1 MKKLEFYIN
10 IILSI
15 IFITTFL
22 VIFFFSYAQYI
33 EENVITTQSKELVN
47 YFTENLFSFLNP
59 NQKQNI
65 RNFLEN
71 INIPENNSYQES
83 NKQTIKK
90 TILFFSIFDGSLL
103 IIALI
108 LSRFDKINLSHLL
121 LKNIFLLI
129 FVFLT
134 EFLFLNL
141 IVKEYISFDPNSLRY
156 QTADSINK
164 FYEINC

>member
-10 IILSI
+10 IIFSI

-33 EENVITTQSKELVN
+33 EENVITTQSEELVN
-47 YFTENLFSFLNP
+47 YFTENLFTFLSP
-59 NQKQNI
+59 SQKQKI
-65 RNFLEN
+65 SDFLEN
-71 INIPENNSYQES
+71 VSFPENNSYEES
-83 NKQTIKK
+83 NKQIKK
-90 TILFFSIFDGSLL
+90 KTALFFSIFDGSLL
-103 IIALI
+103 IIAFI

-121 LKNIFLLI
+121 LKNLILLI

-134 EFLFLNL
+134 EFLFLNI

-156 QTADSINK
+156 QTAYSVNK
-164 FYEINC
+164 FSEINC